1 MKSLLNLNIVNL
13 RNDLNNVK
21 SLTRKNIEDGQNFI
35 KKEFE
40 DQKKKIKDAIKDNR
54 KCSRKSNDYI
64 TKSNLYIKFRKKTK
78 WKLSS

>member
-40 DQKKKIKDAIKDNR
+40 DQKKK
-54 KCSRKSNDYI
+54 KS
-64 TKSNLYIKFRKKTK
+64 KMRLKTIENVLGK
-78 WKLSS
+78 ATTT